1 MVVRLFRVNSYHL
14 PISVCE
20 HIYIY
25 ICKYYNSNNDM
36 TAYVC
41 ICFIY
46 IYLIYCISIWL
57 SMFFLCVGVLA
68 KGPQVQSFEKR
79 CLFAPM
85 TEEKYLT
92 TVP

>member
-1 MVVRLFRVNSYHL
+1 MYMFYLYLFDIL
-14 PISVCE
+14 
-20 HIYIY
+20 YIH
-25 ICKYYNSNNDM
+25 M
-36 TAYVC
+36 AVYV
-41 ICFIY
+41 
-46 IYLIYCISIWL
+46 
-57 SMFFLCVGVLA
+57 FLCVGVLA